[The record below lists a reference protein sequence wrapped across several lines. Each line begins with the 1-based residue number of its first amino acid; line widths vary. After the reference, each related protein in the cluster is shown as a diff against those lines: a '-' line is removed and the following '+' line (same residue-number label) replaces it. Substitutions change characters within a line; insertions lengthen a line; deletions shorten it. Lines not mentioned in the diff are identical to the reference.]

1 MVNANQKVT
10 VELCRADRE
19 LLRRIV
25 DALEGNQ
32 PKSRQQRLMESALAS
47 VDDSVLFPTVG
58 PDGVVRHG

>member
-1 MVNANQKVT
+1 MINVSQKVT

>member
-1 MVNANQKVT
+1 MVNTNQKVT

>member
-1 MVNANQKVT
+1 MDSTRKVV
-10 VELCRADRE
+10 VELSRVDRE

-25 DALEGNQ
+25 DAVEGNK
-32 PKSRQQRLMESALAS
+32 PDTRQQRLMESALAS